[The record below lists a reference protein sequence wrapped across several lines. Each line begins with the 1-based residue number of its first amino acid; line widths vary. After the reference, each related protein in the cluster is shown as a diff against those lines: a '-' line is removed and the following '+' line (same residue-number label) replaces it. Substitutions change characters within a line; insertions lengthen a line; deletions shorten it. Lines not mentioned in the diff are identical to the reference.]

1 MSRQDCAQLAL
12 ALALTA
18 NAGWVDAVGFLALG
32 HIFVSFM
39 SGDTTRL
46 AVAAAAWN
54 GAAAARLGG
63 LVALFVAGVA
73 LGRVLARWAGRRRRP
88 AVLGAE
94 AVLLAVAALAADRS
108 TALVLMLLAMGA
120 QNAILHRAG
129 DTTTSLTYVTGT
141 LVRFAERAVDALWP
155 GGDWGRWNWT
165 PYLLQW
171 AALLAGAIG
180 GGLVFGALGLR
191 ALAIP
196 VAALC
201 ALAALT
207 WGTERPSRSL

>member
-1 MSRQDCAQLAL
+1 MSRQDTAQLAL

-18 NAGWVDAVGFLALG
+18 TAGWVDAVGFLALG
-32 HIFVSFM
+32 QVFVSFM

-54 GAAAARLGG
+54 GPAAARLGG
-63 LVALFVAGVA
+63 LVLLFVAGVA
-73 LGRVLARWAGRRRRP
+73 LGRVLARAAGRRRRP

-94 AVLLAVAALAADRS
+94 AALLTVAALAPGRRA
-108 TALVLMLLAMGA
+108 ALVVMVLAMGA

-141 LVRFAERAVDALWP
+141 LVRFAERLVDALWP

-171 AALLAGAIG
+171 TALLAGAVG
-180 GGLVFGALGLR
+180 GGLAFGALDLR

-196 VAALC
+196 VAALG
-201 ALAALT
+201 ALVVLT
-207 WGTERPSRSL
+207 WGTERPGRSL